1 MKENW
6 YALLICLETNMS
18 VDHALRKMNVH
29 FKSASKV
36 INKKVRCK
44 YSDDLINRV
53 FELKA
58 LGNTHKQIGLML
70 GLTADQISG
79 IVRLHK
85 EKATKNPDQSILSS
99 THKTMCKNS
108 ISLYHSLEGCQ

>member
-29 FKSASKV
+29 FKCISKV

-44 YSDDLINRV
+44 YSDELINQV

-58 LGNTHKQIGLML
+58 LGNTHKQIGLM
-70 GLTADQISG
+70 
-79 IVRLHK
+79 VHK
-85 EKATKNPDQSILSS
+85 KKATKNSDQSILSRTRNLS
-99 THKTMCKNS
+99 K
-108 ISLYHSLEGCQ
+108 ISC